1 MASIGQQAAE
11 YARAGW
17 PLVLLPPR
25 SKGDHGM
32 RAGWNK
38 RENAVTDPAIVEC
51 HGGNVGVLLA
61 FAGLLAIDIDD
72 LAGACVWFAQHGV
85 DLDAWLNADDAVRI
99 DSGRPGRAKLLYRLH
114 DNLNPLDFITHKI
127 QTTERKV
134 ILELRCAGRG
144 GVSVQDVLPPSVHPV
159 TGEPYR
165 WAGDWHRVPYAPAV
179 LLELWSYTGPVPK
192 QYRAGDTPPL
202 GPGLGADFR
211 AFVDA
216 LEAHGCRPFLS
227 GHGARAFCPCHGGES
242 GTTLK
247 VDEAADGRVL
257 VHCFAEC
264 SFLDILAALDLGPT
278 PQPRMGRNNL
288 SASGSRPPRNAPE
301 ADDPPPATATL
312 PPLPASL
319 CALPARL
326 GEVQGWI
333 AATMYKPHMGVAG
346 LAALGLVHF
355 MAMDRSRVLSRGG
368 LGMGEFFLVLAPSAF
383 GKEAL
388 RTPFRKLVEFAAR
401 ERLPLPDLHYSA
413 PSSQQGLQEMLMASR
428 AVGMLPDEFGDWIAK
443 GDKDAHRE
451 QAMAHLMQVYG
462 NPFGTVDVPRAITR
476 KLLPVRDP
484 RLLIFA
490 TSTAERFSEVVN
502 GSIADR
508 GFLNRFV
515 ILPVGGDRLEIA
527 PQNDDPRAYEIP
539 PALVSLARSICP
551 GEKVVDFE
559 PDVLAYRDHHLRTV
573 LDPLATRDNRLAGRL
588 NEQASRMAAALAL
601 ADGRKTIDG
610 RDMAMAYEI
619 REALYARTVAMFE
632 EDATLSADHP
642 QMRALE
648 QVRNVLK
655 NRASFPRAHV
665 VNFSRQFR
673 RLSLR
678 EQEDVLRALVNEG
691 SARIEGGRIYSTFLC
706 VDD

>member
-61 FAGLLAIDIDD
+61 FAGLLAVDIDD
-72 LAGACVWFAQHGV
+72 LPAARVWFAQHSI
-85 DLDAWLNADDAVRI
+85 DLDAWLNAPDAVRI

-114 DNLNPLDFITHKI
+114 DNINPLEFITHKI
-127 QTTERKV
+127 QSTERKV

-144 GVSVQDVLPPSVHPV
+144 GVSMQDVLPPSVHPV
-159 TGEPYR
+159 TGEPYQ
-165 WAGDWHRVPYAPAV
+165 WHGDWHRVPYAP
-179 LLELWSYTGPVPK
+179 LLLLQLWSYTGPIPK
-192 QYRAGDTPPL
+192 AQRAPDTPPL
-202 GPGLGADFR
+202 GPGLGSDFR
-211 AFVDA
+211 AMVDA
-216 LEAHGCRPFLS
+216 LEAHGCRPYLT

-257 VHCFAEC
+257 VHCFAGC
-264 SFLDILAALDLGPT
+264 SFADVLEALGLASPEV
-278 PQPRMGRNNL
+278 RMNAK
-288 SASGSRPPRNAPE
+288 ASRNAPE
-301 ADDPPPATATL
+301 ADPEPAAMLAL
-312 PPLPASL
+312 PPVPPSL
-319 CALPARL
+319 CALPGRL

-333 AATMYKPHMGVAG
+333 AATMYKPHAAVAG
-346 LAALGLVHF
+346 LAAIGLVHF
-355 MAMDRSRVLSRGG
+355 MAMERTRVLSRGG
-368 LGMGEFFLVLAPSAF
+368 LAMGEFFLVLAPSAF

-388 RTPFRKLVEFAAR
+388 RTPFRKLAEFCAR
-401 ERLPLPDLHYSA
+401 ERLALPDLHYSA

-476 KLLPVRDP
+476 KLVPVKEP
-484 RLLIFA
+484 RLLLFA
-490 TSTAERFSEVVN
+490 TSTGERFAEVVN

-515 ILPVGGDRLEIA
+515 VLPVGDDRLEIA
-527 PQNDDPRAYEIP
+527 DANDDPALYEIP
-539 PALVSLARSICP
+539 PALASLAMTICP
-551 GEKVVDFE
+551 GEKVVSFE
-559 PDVLAYRDHHLRTV
+559 PDVIAFRAHHLRTV

-588 NEQASRMAAALAL
+588 NEQATRMAAAFAL
-601 ADGRKTIDG
+601 ADGRCVIDG

-619 REALYARTVAMFE
+619 REALYARTAAMFE
-632 EDATLSADHP
+632 ADATLSADTT
-642 QMRALE
+642 QGRALE
-648 QVRNVLK
+648 QVRMVLK
-655 NRASFPRAHV
+655 KHASLKRSRLRDL
-665 VNFSRQFR
+665 SRQYR
-673 RLSLR
+673 RLTYR
-678 EQEDVLRALVNEG
+678 EQDDLLRLLVNEG
-691 SARIEGGRIYSTFLC
+691 LARIEDGRLTSLIYR
-706 VDD
+706 DDKDDAGTT